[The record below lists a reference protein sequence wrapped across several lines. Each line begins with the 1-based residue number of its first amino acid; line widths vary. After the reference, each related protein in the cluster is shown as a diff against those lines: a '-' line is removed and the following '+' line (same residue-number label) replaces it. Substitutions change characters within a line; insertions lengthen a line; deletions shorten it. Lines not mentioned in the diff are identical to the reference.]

1 MDKLLRKR
9 DNIQRG
15 LEEIGWRMSDVVHI
29 CRTVSEAVNEW
40 TAQDTSNKDAY
51 SNPTNYRE

>member
-40 TAQDTSNKDAY
+40 TAQDTSNKDA
-51 SNPTNYRE
+51 